1 MPLQK
6 DYNPD
11 VLSDQELAVKDTV
24 YQFRIY
30 KVKEPLDVPLP
41 TSILEDNADGP
52 SLSSSDG
59 FSPSKPKS
67 LPRRK
72 SGIDRKKNF
81 FFFQDYL
88 KLTETS
94 KLVSFRCLH
103 NLVVFRSSHRSSTYT
118 NSLAALK
125 SSSVYIIWQL
135 QDLVPVPAH
144 TLIPEQL

>member
-1 MPLQK
+1 MK
-6 DYNPD
+6 N
-11 VLSDQELAVKDTV
+11 TV
-24 YQFRIY
+24 YQFRIC
-30 KVKEPLDVPLP
+30 KVKEPLDVLLP

-52 SLSSSDG
+52 SLSSFDG

-67 LPRRK
+67 LPIRK
-72 SGIDRKKNF
+72 AGIDRERSVNF
-81 FFFQDYL
+81 FFLDYL
-88 KLTETS
+88 KITETS

-103 NLVVFRSSHRSSTYT
+103 NLVVFRSSHCSSTYT